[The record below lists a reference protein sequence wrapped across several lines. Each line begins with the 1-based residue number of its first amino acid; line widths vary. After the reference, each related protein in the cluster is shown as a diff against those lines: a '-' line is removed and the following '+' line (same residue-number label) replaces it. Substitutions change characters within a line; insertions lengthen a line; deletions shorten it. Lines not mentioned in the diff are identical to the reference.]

1 MLKEWGNAYWDLF
14 HTLTY
19 KLNSNYKVKEL
30 LGIYIDLC
38 NILPCPI
45 CKEHA
50 KSYLKSIKT
59 SNITTREQL
68 SKMFFDFHNNVN
80 RKLRKKIFTQEK
92 FDIMYSNKNLVTVL
106 NTFINIFMKYKRN
119 GGLSINTLFKDQFI
133 NNFINFVKSNRTHFI
148 SN

>member
-19 KLNSNYKVKEL
+19 KLSSNHKVKEL
-30 LGIYIDLC
+30 LDIYIDLC
-38 NILPCPI
+38 NILPCPN

-50 KSYLKSIKT
+50 SSYLKSINT

-92 FDIMYSNKNLVTVL
+92 FDIMYSNKNLVDVL
-106 NTFINIFMKYKRN
+106 NTFISIFMKYKRN
-119 GGLSINTLFKDQFI
+119 GGLSINTLFKDRFI
-133 NNFINFVKSNRTHFI
+133 NNFINFVKSNRALF
-148 SN
+148 NNN